1 MLRYARAQGPWAIEL
16 YVAYNKIGKVHGQ
29 NNRAERRKRKERKG
43 KGGTH
48 LALLHST
55 VLWRLALV

>member
-1 MLRYARAQGPWAIEL
+1 MLRYTRAQGPWAIEL
-16 YVAYNKIGKVHGQ
+16 CVTYNKIGKVYGQ

-48 LALLHST
+48 LALQHGAVAPGAS
-55 VLWRLALV
+55 LV